1 MRSEHVWFTNYPVFL
16 LQHENKWIWSLLQL
30 SSFSPGLEGLPVW
43 PCGMPS
49 WERWESSC
57 LHYLGRTP
65 FKSLSCSKELC
76 CFILFFLN
84 MLDFARWCCFPPP
97 PCSLLGRMMFPC
109 LGKVLEK
116 LHGVSH
122 CVGVS
127 ARPGRPLS
135 ISNWRSSSPGG
146 RGRSGEVLLTS
157 RHGHAQIS
165 EMTSLKPPRKGKPNT
180 EWTWTEIIWVLPTP
194 HCCIFLPLLKVA
206 KWIYVVHDRKEVF
219 LASHFWSHG

>member
-1 MRSEHVWFTNYPVFL
+1 MKINGFGPYC
-16 LQHENKWIWSLLQL
+16 
-30 SSFSPGLEGLPVW
+30 SSVLSPGAGGVACLALWHALLRAVRKQLLTLP
-43 PCGMPS
+43 
-49 WERWESSC
+49 
-57 LHYLGRTP
+57 GRTP

-76 CFILFFLN
+76 CLILFFLN
-84 MLDFARWCCFPPP
+84 MLDFARWCCLLPPH
-97 PCSLLGRMMFPC
+97 CSLLGCMMFPC
-109 LGKVLEK
+109 LGKVLDK

-122 CVGVS
+122 CMGVS

-135 ISNWRSSSPGG
+135 ISNWRSSSLGG

-180 EWTWTEIIWVLPTP
+180 EWSWTEIIWVLPTP
-194 HCCIFLPLLKVA
+194 HCCVFLPLLKVA